1 MYKKGDK
8 VFYTPRG
15 FKNKKEGY
23 FATVYGP
30 SSKERLRIVIGEDA
44 DNGFSLLAFY
54 DELSP
59 MNKSVSLYEGSL
71 PSI

>member
-1 MYKKGDK
+1 MYKKGEK

-23 FATVYGP
+23 FATVYGA
-30 SSKERLRIVIGEDA
+30 SFKEGCHIVVGESTA
-44 DNGFSLLAFY
+44 YGFSVFAFY

-59 MNKSVSLYEGSL
+59 MNKSVSFYEGSL